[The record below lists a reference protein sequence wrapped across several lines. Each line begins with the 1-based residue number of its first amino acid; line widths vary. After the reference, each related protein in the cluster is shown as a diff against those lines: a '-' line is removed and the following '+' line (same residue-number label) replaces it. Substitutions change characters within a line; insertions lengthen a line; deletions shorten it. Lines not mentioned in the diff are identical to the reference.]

1 MAHFILSGWKNI
13 EHAVLLTALGVFLF
27 GGFGLLNI
35 IYKINNKIYLFREKY
50 LLNFVVTFFNSLKE
64 CCS

>member
-13 EHAVLLTALGVFLF
+13 EHPVLLTALGVFLF
-27 GGFGLLNI
+27 GGCGQLN
-35 IYKINNKIYLFREKY
+35 IYKINNKIYLLREKY